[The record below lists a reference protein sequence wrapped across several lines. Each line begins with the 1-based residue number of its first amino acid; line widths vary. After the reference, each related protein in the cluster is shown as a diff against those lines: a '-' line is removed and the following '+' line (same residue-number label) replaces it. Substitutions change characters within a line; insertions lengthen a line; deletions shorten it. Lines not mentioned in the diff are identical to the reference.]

1 MVRPREFDESE
12 ALEQALAAFWRR
24 GYAACSVSDLVEATG
39 LKRQSLYDTFGDKGA
54 LFLRTLELYRQR
66 IEESLAPLQ
75 QDDANLQT
83 IRTYMRGVLKAQR
96 QGHFGACL
104 LVKTAFSQDR
114 GDAKIDA
121 KIRRAVVAGAAH
133 VRDSFARVIRAS
145 QLRGEVDDG
154 VDPASHAAYL
164 YAVLNGLS
172 ALATTG
178 SSADDIEAALAQA
191 FAR

>member
-1 MVRPREFDESE
+1 VVRPREFDESE

-24 GYAACSVSDLVEATG
+24 GYAACSIVDLVEATG
-39 LKRQSLYDTFGDKGA
+39 LPRQSLYNTFGDKGA
-54 LFLRTLELYRQR
+54 LFLRALQLYRQR

-75 QDDANLQT
+75 PDDANLQT

-104 LVKTAFSQDR
+104 LVKTAFSQDM
-114 GDAKIDA
+114 GDLR
-121 KIRRAVVAGAAH
+121 IRRAVVAGAAH
-133 VRDSFARVIRAS
+133 VRGAFARVIRAS
-145 QLRGEVDDG
+145 QVRGDLDG
-154 VDPASHAAYL
+154 GIDPASYAAYL

-178 SSADDIEAALAQA
+178 SSAEDIEAALAAA